1 MKFIKVDD
9 NVRKLKMLLEAR
21 QRLKGLLSGG
31 RQDFEETETEYVD
44 DTRFNAI
51 IIVIIYNHQF
61 VISIINII
69 IIMSIIIFAF
79 RNINVTLGRQDIKAD
94 ISAAQEVF
102 LPPPVSK
109 VKLSLSSSSSFSKK
123 SPSSSS

>member
-1 MKFIKVDD
+1 MKSIKVDD

-21 QRLKGLLSGG
+21 QRLKGLLSGR

-51 IIVIIYNHQF
+51 TIVIIYNHQF
-61 VISIINII
+61 VI
-69 IIMSIIIFAF
+69 IIMSIIIFTF
-79 RNINVTLGRQDIKAD
+79 RNINVALGKQDIKAD